1 MSKVQPTK
9 AHTITDYELGKL
21 MYRRCV
27 SFDACVNERMQA
39 GWNAAENNAAWGVFD
54 DSPEDAVRFEY
65 ARPHFSEAAFQS
77 AAYNN
82 EYHRQGVDYSEP
94 SVQ

>member
-27 SFDACVNERMQA
+27 SFDACTNDRMRD
-39 GWNAAENNAAWGVFD
+39 GWNVAENAAAWAIYD
-54 DSPEDAVRFEY
+54 DSPEDAVR
-65 ARPHFSEAAFQS
+65 FSEAAFQS
-77 AAYNN
+77 AAY
-82 EYHRQGVDYSEP
+82 ESQYSFQGVDYIEP
-94 SVQ
+94 SL

>member
-1 MSKVQPTK
+1 MSKRQLATPE
-9 AHTITDYELGKL
+9 ELRDFLIGKSIFRKGGYL
-21 MYRRCV
+21 NDCTSEAMRQGF
-27 SFDACVNERMQA
+27 SRMANHQVDVMV
-39 GWNAAENNAAWGVFD
+39 GTWQTFTE
-54 DSPEDAVRFEY
+54 SPRQTVK
-65 ARPHFSEAAFQS
+65 FSEAAFQS